1 MKKILL
7 ISIIGVSLFLTACSK
22 KDDILEKFYD
32 KVESLNSYYI
42 KGELEIINNEDN
54 YLYDVEVAY
63 AKDNLFRV
71 ALKNQV
77 NSHEQII
84 LKNEEGVFVLTPSLN
99 KSFKFQSEW
108 PYNNSQ
114 IYLLQTIME
123 DLKNDEE
130 VEVKESDNGFIA
142 TSKVDYSNNHD
153 LVKQSVYFNEDGD
166 ITNVN
171 VMNSDNIVLMKMTFS
186 EIKYNHNFDDQ
197 YFALEE
203 NMQTSELDETSS
215 EINEIIYPMYLPT
228 NTFLSNQSKVSTED
242 GERVILTFSG
252 DNSFMMVQ
260 ENIKPSEEY
269 EVVSVYGDPCWLG
282 ESIGVLTDTSATWM
296 NNGIEYY
303 IVGNNLD
310 EDQLVNIASSISAM
324 PIGK

>member
-7 ISIIGVSLFLTACSK
+7 ISIIGLSIFLTACSNS
-22 KDDILEKFYD
+22 DNVLDKFYK
-32 KVESLNSYYI
+32 KVENLNSYYV
-42 KGELEIINNEDN
+42 KGELEIVNSEES
-54 YLYDVEVAY
+54 YLYDVEVSY
-63 AKDNLFRV
+63 AKDDLFKV
-71 ALKNQV
+71 SLKNQT
-77 NSHEQII
+77 NNHEQII

-114 IYLLQTIME
+114 IYLLQTIMK
-123 DLKNDEE
+123 DIKNDSDK
-130 VEVKESDNGFIA
+130 EVKESDNGYVV
-142 TSKVDYSNNHD
+142 TSKVQYSNNHE
-153 LVKQSVYFNEDGD
+153 LVKQNVYFNKDGD

-171 VMNSDNIVLMKMTFS
+171 VINDNNIVFMKMNFK
-186 EIKYNHNFDDQ
+186 EIKYDHNFDDK

-203 NMQTSELDETSS
+203 NMQTTELDETSS

-252 DNSFMMVQ
+252 DNSFMLVQ
-260 ENIKPSEEY
+260 ENVKASKELETT
-269 EVVSVYGDPCWLG
+269 SVYGEPCLIG
-282 ESIGVLTDTSATWM
+282 DSIGVLSDSSATWM

-303 IVGNNLD
+303 IVGENLSED
-310 EDQLVNIASSISAM
+310 ELVSIASSISVM

>member
-7 ISIIGVSLFLTACSK
+7 ISIIGLSIFLTACSNS
-22 KDDILEKFYD
+22 DNVLDKFYK
-32 KVESLNSYYI
+32 KVENLNSYYV
-42 KGELEIINNEDN
+42 KGELEIVNSEES
-54 YLYDVEVAY
+54 YLYDVEVSY
-63 AKDNLFRV
+63 AKDDLFKV
-71 ALKNQV
+71 SLKNQT
-77 NSHEQII
+77 NNHEQII

-114 IYLLQTIME
+114 IYLLQTIMK
-123 DLKNDEE
+123 DIKNDSDK
-130 VEVKESDNGFIA
+130 EVKESDNGYVV
-142 TSKVDYSNNHD
+142 TSKVQYSNNHE
-153 LVKQSVYFNEDGD
+153 LVKQNVYFNKDGD

-171 VMNSDNIVLMKMTFS
+171 VINDNNIVFMKMNFK
-186 EIKYNHNFDDQ
+186 EIKYDHNFDDK
-197 YFALEE
+197 YFVLEE
-203 NMQTSELDETSS
+203 NMQTTELDETSS

-252 DNSFMMVQ
+252 DNSFMLVQ
-260 ENIKPSEEY
+260 ENVKASKELETT
-269 EVVSVYGDPCWLG
+269 SVYGEPCLIG
-282 ESIGVLTDTSATWM
+282 DSIGVLSDSSATWM

-303 IVGNNLD
+303 IVGENLSED
-310 EDQLVNIASSISAM
+310 ELVSIASSISVM

>member
-7 ISIIGVSLFLTACSK
+7 ISIISLSIFLTACSS
-22 KDDILEKFYD
+22 KDNILDKFY
-32 KVESLNSYYI
+32 KNVESANSYYAT
-42 KGELEIINNEDN
+42 GELEIVNNEES
-54 YLYDVEVAY
+54 YLYDVEIAY
-63 AKDNLFRV
+63 AKDDLFRV
-71 ALKNQV
+71 SLKNQT

-114 IYLLQTIME
+114 IYLLQTIMQ
-123 DLKNDEE
+123 DIKNDNDR
-130 VEVKESDNGFIA
+130 EVKESEDGYVV
-142 TSKVDYSNNHD
+142 TSKVQYSNNHD
-153 LVKQSVYFNEDGD
+153 LVKQSVYLNKEGN

-171 VMNSDNIVLMKMTFS
+171 VMDDNNTVLMKMHFE
-186 EIKYNHNFDDQ
+186 EIKYNHNFDDN

-203 NMQTSELDETSS
+203 NMQTTELDETSN

-228 NTFLSNQSKVSTED
+228 NTFLSNQSKVSTDD

-252 DNSFMMVQ
+252 DNSFMLVQ
-260 ENIKPSEEY
+260 ENIKASEEL
-269 EVVSVYGDPCWLG
+269 ETTSVYGEPCLIG
-282 ESIGVLTDTSATWM
+282 DSIGVISDSSATWTS
-296 NNGIEYY
+296 NGIEYY
-303 IVGNNLD
+303 IVGENLS
-310 EDQLVNIASSISAM
+310 ETELVSIASSISVV

>member
-7 ISIIGVSLFLTACSK
+7 ISIIGLSIFLTACSNS
-22 KDDILEKFYD
+22 DNVLDKFYK
-32 KVESLNSYYI
+32 KVENLNSYYV
-42 KGELEIINNEDN
+42 KGELEIVNSEES
-54 YLYDVEVAY
+54 YLYDVEVSY
-63 AKDNLFRV
+63 AKDDLFKV
-71 ALKNQV
+71 SLKNQT
-77 NSHEQII
+77 NNHEQII

-114 IYLLQTIME
+114 IYLLQTIMK
-123 DLKNDEE
+123 DIKNDSDK
-130 VEVKESDNGFIA
+130 EVKESDDGYVV
-142 TSKVDYSNNHD
+142 TSKVQYSNNHE
-153 LVKQSVYFNEDGD
+153 LVKQNVYFNKDGD

-171 VMNSDNIVLMKMTFS
+171 VIIVNNIVLMKMNFN
-186 EIKYNHNFDDQ
+186 EIKYDHNFDDK
-197 YFALEE
+197 YFVLEE
-203 NMQTSELDETSS
+203 NMQTTELDETSS

-252 DNSFMMVQ
+252 DNSFMLVQ
-260 ENIKPSEEY
+260 ENVKASKELETT
-269 EVVSVYGDPCWLG
+269 SVYGEPCLIG
-282 ESIGVLTDTSATWM
+282 DSIGVLSDSSATWM

-303 IVGNNLD
+303 IVGENLSED
-310 EDQLVNIASSISAM
+310 ELVSIASSISVM

>member
-7 ISIIGVSLFLTACSK
+7 ISIIGLSIFLTACSNS
-22 KDDILEKFYD
+22 DNVLDKFYK
-32 KVESLNSYYI
+32 KVENLNSYYV
-42 KGELEIINNEDN
+42 KGELEIVNSEES
-54 YLYDVEVAY
+54 YLYDVEVSY
-63 AKDNLFRV
+63 AKDDLFKV
-71 ALKNQV
+71 SLKNQT
-77 NSHEQII
+77 NNHEQII

-114 IYLLQTIME
+114 IYLLQTIMK
-123 DLKNDEE
+123 DIKNDSDK
-130 VEVKESDNGFIA
+130 EVKESDNGYVV
-142 TSKVDYSNNHD
+142 TSKVQYSNNHE
-153 LVKQSVYFNEDGD
+153 LVKQNVYFNKDGD

-171 VMNSDNIVLMKMTFS
+171 VINDNNIVLMKMNFK
-186 EIKYNHNFDDQ
+186 EIKYDHNFDDK
-197 YFALEE
+197 YFVLEE
-203 NMQTSELDETSS
+203 NMQTTELDETSS

-252 DNSFMMVQ
+252 DNSFMLVQ
-260 ENIKPSEEY
+260 ENVKASKELETT
-269 EVVSVYGDPCWLG
+269 SVYGEPCLIG
-282 ESIGVLTDTSATWM
+282 DSIGVLSDSSATWM

-303 IVGNNLD
+303 IVGENLSED
-310 EDQLVNIASSISAM
+310 ELVSIASSISVM

>member
-7 ISIIGVSLFLTACSK
+7 ISIIGLSIFLTACSNS
-22 KDDILEKFYD
+22 DNVLDKFYK
-32 KVESLNSYYI
+32 KVENLNSYYV
-42 KGELEIINNEDN
+42 KGELEIVNSEES
-54 YLYDVEVAY
+54 YLYDVEVSY
-63 AKDNLFRV
+63 AKDDLFKV
-71 ALKNQV
+71 SLKNQT
-77 NSHEQII
+77 NNHEQII

-114 IYLLQTIME
+114 IYLLQTIMK
-123 DLKNDEE
+123 DIKNDSDK
-130 VEVKESDNGFIA
+130 EVKESDDGYVV
-142 TSKVDYSNNHD
+142 TSKVQYSNNHE
-153 LVKQSVYFNEDGD
+153 LVKQNVYFNKDGD

-171 VMNSDNIVLMKMTFS
+171 VINDNNIVLMKMNFK
-186 EIKYNHNFDDQ
+186 EIKYDHNFDDK
-197 YFALEE
+197 YFVLEE
-203 NMQTSELDETSS
+203 NMQTTELDETSS

-252 DNSFMMVQ
+252 DNSFMLVQ
-260 ENIKPSEEY
+260 ENVKASKELETT
-269 EVVSVYGDPCWLG
+269 SVYGEPCLIG
-282 ESIGVLTDTSATWM
+282 DSIGVLSDSSATWM

-303 IVGNNLD
+303 IVGENLSED
-310 EDQLVNIASSISAM
+310 ELVSIASSISVM